1 MDTRTHTIQRVS
13 CVWMR
18 PVTRVF
24 IHEEIA
30 VADPLKVI
38 VTGATGKIGRTLMED
53 LGARFSLT
61 GTSRSP
67 NDDPRFI
74 QLDFD
79 DVDVVTEALT
89 GQDVVVHMHAKSN
102 HNTDDFDEYLGP
114 NIVSAWN
121 VYEAARRAG
130 VRRLIYASSNHA
142 TGWYEMV
149 GERCDAESLP
159 RPDGIYGAAKV
170 WGETVG
176 RYFSDRFGLEVIVLR
191 IGSYEY
197 RAKPTD
203 FSMGP
208 RILSTWLSDRDLV
221 NLTER
226 AIVAPAIQ
234 YGIYYGISAN
244 ARAYWDITNAVSELG
259 YRPKDNAEDYAE
271 AVLAKGGVYSL
282 WGFEVTGMV

>member
-1 MDTRTHTIQRVS
+1 MLNKQKDVK
-13 CVWMR
+13 V
-18 PVTRVF
+18 P
-24 IHEEIA
+24 
-30 VADPLKVI
+30 DPKNVM
-38 VTGATGKIGRTLMED
+38 VTGATGKIGQTLMED
-53 LGARFSLT
+53 LDDRFTLT

-79 DVDVVTEALT
+79 NVDAVAEAFA

-102 HNTDDFDEYLGP
+102 HNTDNFDEYLGP
-114 NIVSAWN
+114 NVVGAWN
-121 VYEAARRAG
+121 AYEAARKAG

-149 GERCDAESLP
+149 GDRCDAESLP

-203 FSMGP
+203 FTMGP

-226 AIVAPAIQ
+226 AILTPDIK

-259 YRPKDNAEDYAE
+259 YRPVDNAENYASE
-271 AVLAKGGVYSL
+271 VLTKGGVYSL
-282 WGFEVTGMV
+282 WGFEVEGMV